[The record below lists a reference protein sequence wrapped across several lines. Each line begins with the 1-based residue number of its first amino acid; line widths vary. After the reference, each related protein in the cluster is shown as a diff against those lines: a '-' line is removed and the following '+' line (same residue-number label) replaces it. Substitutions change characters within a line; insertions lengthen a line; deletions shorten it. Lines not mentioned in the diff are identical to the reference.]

1 VPVLVGGTGHSAA
14 CHHQDRVAEARA
26 AMIEA

>member
-1 VPVLVGGTGHSAA
+1 VPMLVGGLSHAAA

-26 AMIEA
+26 EVIEV